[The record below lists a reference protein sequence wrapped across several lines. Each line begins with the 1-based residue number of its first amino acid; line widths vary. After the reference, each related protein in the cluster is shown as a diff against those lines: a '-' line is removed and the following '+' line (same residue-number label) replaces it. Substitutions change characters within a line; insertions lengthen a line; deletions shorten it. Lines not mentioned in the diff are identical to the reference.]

1 MIHVC
6 HLDPRTEREEDKALR
21 VRTRPDR
28 EQMAGHTNTHTH
40 THTNMQTLFA
50 PPGGSI
56 GIRICTVVHRS

>member
-28 EQMAGHTNTHTH
+28 EQMAGHTNTHTYAH
-40 THTNMQTLFA
+40 TETVRYEH
-50 PPGGSI
+50 
-56 GIRICTVVHRS
+56 IRHA

>member
-40 THTNMQTLFA
+40 IRTHRD
-50 PPGGSI
+50 SEI
-56 GIRICTVVHRS
+56 